1 MHPSALTKVAAAVT
15 LSIVGLGAAYAQ
27 SSVTLYGNLDVAF
40 DHAHKG
46 AGLQSIQGLG
56 LPVPTAQ
63 NMNRVSPSISSVNQF
78 GFKGEENLGN
88 GLKASFVMEG
98 EVRPDVG
105 ALNNDGRLFGRQIYA
120 GLTTPVGEVRIGRQ
134 YAPMFY
140 AYGLTTV
147 DQLGA
152 TDVFAGA
159 ITANN
164 LQIRQ
169 DNQISYWVK
178 SGPFLGELT
187 YSPNAGVNSRVSAAR
202 AVATSLPPASST
214 TGEILGGA
222 TAATESSSDRGRTYG
237 LLLGYRTD
245 AMTLTAAYHQNKFG
259 VDVGLPTS
267 PTTFLPLFALDKYQ
281 GVVVAGKF
289 TLPEAK
295 TQLAVSY
302 HWGDLDLT
310 TARDASLGSATLNT
324 VSMGVRQPLDDKW
337 SVGFEAAYSK
347 FSNFTKGGDSA
358 MVLIGDY
365 QLSKRTALYVRAG
378 QTKDYRGSTA
388 VAASAV
394 PGVTVIGGP
403 LSGLASLGSL
413 ETPLFAGLGVNAGG
427 RTSIAAI
434 GIRHTF

>member
-1 MHPSALTKVAAAVT
+1 MQKKNILSNMIALGLA
-15 LSIVGLGAAYAQ
+15 LGAGAAGA
-27 SSVTLYGNLDVAF
+27 SVTFYGNIDVAF

-46 AGLQSIQGLG
+46 AGRNSIQGLG
-56 LPVPTAQ
+56 LPEPKSQ
-63 NMNRVSPSISSVNQF
+63 SLNRVSPSISSVNQF
-78 GFKGEENLGN
+78 GFKGEEDLGN
-88 GLKASFVMEG
+88 GLKSSFVMEG

-105 ALNNDGRLFGRQIYA
+105 ALNNDGRIFGRQIYA

-140 AYGLTTV
+140 AYGLTTI

-169 DNQISYWVK
+169 DNQISYWAK
-178 SGPFLGELT
+178 SGAFLGELT

-222 TAATESSSDRGRTYG
+222 TAAAESNTDRGRTFG
-237 LLLGYRTD
+237 LLAGYRTE
-245 AMTLTAAYHQNKFG
+245 AMTLTGAYHQNKF
-259 VDVGLPTS
+259 DVAVGIPVPS
-267 PTTFLPLFALDKYQ
+267 FLTLFTLKDYQ
-281 GVVVAGKF
+281 AVVLAGKF
-289 TLPEAK
+289 VLPEAK

-302 HWGDLDLT
+302 HHGNLNLT
-310 TARDASLGSATLNT
+310 SANDAALKSATLNT
-324 VSMGVRQPLDDKW
+324 ISFGVRQPLDDKW
-337 SVGFEAAYSK
+337 SIGAEAAYSK
-347 FSNFTKGGDSA
+347 FSNFTKGGDNA
-358 MVLIGDY
+358 FVLIGDY
-365 QLSKRTALYVRAG
+365 QLSKRAALYARVG
-378 QTKDYRGSTA
+378 QTKDFAGKNTI
-388 VAASAV
+388 AAST
-394 PGVTVIGGP
+394 PGLTVVGGP

-427 RTSIAAI
+427 RTSIAAV
-434 GIRHTF
+434 GIRYSF

>member
-1 MHPSALTKVAAAVT
+1 MQKSIHSAVVAAVAV
-15 LSIVGLGAAYAQ
+15 LCGSGAVMAQ
-27 SSVTLYGNLDVAF
+27 SSVTLYGNIDVGV

-46 AGLQSIQGLG
+46 AGRNAIQGLG
-56 LPVPTAQ
+56 LPEPIAQ

-78 GFKGEENLGN
+78 GFKGEETLGD
-88 GLKASFVMEG
+88 GMKASFVMEG

-105 ALNNDGRLFGRQIYA
+105 ALNNDGRIFGRQIYA
-120 GLTTPVGEVRIGRQ
+120 GLTTPGGEVRLGRQ

-140 AYGLTTV
+140 AYALTTI

-159 ITANN
+159 ITSNN

-169 DNQISYWVK
+169 DNQVSYWAK

-222 TAATESSSDRGRTYG
+222 TAATESTTSRGRTYG

-245 AMTLTAAYHQNKFG
+245 ALTVTGAYHQNKFG
-259 VDVGLPTS
+259 VDVGIPV
-267 PTTFLPLFALDKYQ
+267 PTFLTLFSLNDYQ
-281 GVVVAGKF
+281 SIVVAGKL
-289 TLPEAK
+289 TLPDSK
-295 TQLAVSY
+295 TQLAASY
-302 HWGDLDLT
+302 HHGNLNLT
-310 TARDASLGSATLNT
+310 SAQDAAIKSATLNT
-324 VSMGVRQPLDDKW
+324 ISFGVRQPLDDKL
-337 SVGFEAAYSK
+337 SIGAEAAYSK
-347 FSNFTKGGDSA
+347 FSNFTKGGDNA
-358 MVLIGDY
+358 FVLIGDY
-365 QLSKRTALYVRAG
+365 LLSKRTSVYLRAG
-378 QTKDYRGSTA
+378 QTKDFTGSKS
-388 VAASAV
+388 VASST
-394 PGVTVIGGP
+394 PGLTVIGGP